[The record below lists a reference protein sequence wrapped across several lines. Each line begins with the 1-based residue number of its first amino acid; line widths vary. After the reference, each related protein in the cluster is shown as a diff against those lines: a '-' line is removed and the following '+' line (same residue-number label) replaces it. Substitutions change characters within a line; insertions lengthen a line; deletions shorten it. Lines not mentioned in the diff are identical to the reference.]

1 MFGGIMLDLFANLIC
16 MDENAAT
23 ADWIAKSF
31 PIIKIV
37 LVSLLAVF
45 AVALIVLVLMQRSD
59 SNGVAAVTG
68 QTNTFYNR
76 NKGATLQGKIKVL
89 TIICAVCIMAIV
101 IAYMIISQIYTNF
114 I

>member
-1 MFGGIMLDLFANLIC
+1 MFRNNANLIC

-31 PIIKIV
+31 PVIKIV
-37 LVSLLAVF
+37 LISVLALLAI
-45 AVALIVLVLMQRSD
+45 AMIVLILMQKSNT
-59 SNGVAAVTG
+59 NGVSAVTG

-89 TIICAVCIMAIV
+89 TIVCAVCIMV
-101 IAYMIISQIYTNF
+101 VVVAYLIISQIYKGF

>member
-1 MFGGIMLDLFANLIC
+1 MLNIFANLMS

-23 ADWIAKSF
+23 AGWIAESF

-37 LVSLLAVF
+37 LVSLLALF
-45 AVALIVLVLMQRSD
+45 SIALIVLVLMQRSNT
-59 SNGVAAVTG
+59 NGVSAVTG

-89 TIICAVCIMAIV
+89 TIICAVCIMV
-101 IAYMIISQIYTNF
+101 LVVAYLIISQIYTNF